1 VQILGIGLIGGG
13 ITLLAWFLASQAP
26 GRPPS
31 SPLHRGRNRVRFS
44 SSFDLTAPVA
54 TVTSS
59 SPLLLRK
66 DERSFGR
73 RLLGLGWLIVLI
85 ALVAAAVAAA
95 LLGLGRLIVDA
106 ITAYFESA

>member
-1 VQILGIGLIGGG
+1 MRILGIGLIGAG
-13 ITLLAWFLASQAP
+13 ITLLAWFLVSQDS
-26 GRPPS
+26 GRPAASPS
-31 SPLHRGRNRVRFS
+31 HRGRTRVRFS
-44 SSFDLTAPVA
+44 SSFDLTAPIA

-73 RLLGLGWLIVLI
+73 RLLGLGWLLVLI
-85 ALVAAAVAAA
+85 ALVAAAIAAA

-106 ITAYFESA
+106 TTAYFESA